1 MAASQTLKKIGF
13 ASFIMMASVFASRL
27 IGLGREA
34 TIAWVGG
41 AAAGVD
47 AYQVAFVIPEILN
60 HVVASGFLSITF
72 IPIFT
77 RYLAEENEAE
87 GYRVFSI
94 VFNGFGLALI
104 LFMAVAMLFAPE
116 LIRILAPG
124 LKDAPTIDLAVRM
137 TRIIIPA
144 QFFFFS
150 GGLFM
155 AVQFAKERFL
165 IPALAPLI
173 YNAGIIAGGFFLH
186 PLLGMEGFAWGVLCG
201 SFAGSFLLQLWGAKK
216 AGLRFYLIFNF
227 RHPDFI
233 RYILLTLPLMLG
245 LTMTFSTEILMKFFG
260 SFLSEGSI
268 SALNYALRI
277 MFILVGFFGQ
287 AVGMASYPFMAQLA
301 ARKDFYQINTIMNQT
316 LKFIFLVIP
325 FSVLFMVVRQEVVM
339 ILFQRGAFDSHATAL
354 TAGVLP
360 YFMLGAF
367 AFSAQTIVSRGYFAT
382 QNTLFPALFSTV
394 CVIGTMP
401 LVYLGMDV
409 MGVKGVALG
418 LSLSVSLTCLLLFE
432 AWNRRSNNLE
442 KSGVYLFLIKII
454 IVSICMGT
462 ALQVFYSGLTRIIIP
477 GTLIPNLAICILTGF
492 FFLAVFGL
500 AGKLF
505 RIPEI
510 HTLYEKLF
518 RRILPW
524 QPGKK

>member
-1 MAASQTLKKIGF
+1 MATSQTLKKIGF

-27 IGLGREA
+27 IGLAREA
-34 TIAWVGG
+34 TIAMVGG
-41 AAAGVD
+41 ATSGVD

-77 RYLAEENEAE
+77 RYISEKNETE
-87 GYRVFSI
+87 GFRVFSI
-94 VFNGFGLALI
+94 IFNGFGLALL
-104 LFMAVAMLFAPE
+104 LFMAVTIAFAPE
-116 LIRILAPG
+116 LIRLLAPG
-124 LKDAPTIDLAVRM
+124 LKDASTIDLAVRM

-155 AVQFAKERFL
+155 AVQFARERFF

-173 YNAGIIAGGFFLH
+173 YNIGIITGGYFLY
-186 PLLGMEGFAWGVLCG
+186 PILGMEGFAWGVLG
-201 SFAGSFLLQLWGAKK
+201 GAFAGSFLLQLYGARKV
-216 AGLRFYLIFNF
+216 GLRYWLTFDLK
-227 RHPDFI
+227 HPDFI

-260 SFLSEGSI
+260 SFLNEGSI
-268 SALNYALRI
+268 SAMNYALRI

-287 AVGMASYPFMAQLA
+287 AVGMASYPFLAQLA
-301 ARKDFYQINTIMNQT
+301 AKKDFVQLNTIMNQT

-339 ILFQRGAFDSHATAL
+339 ILFQRGAFDSQATAL
-354 TAGVLP
+354 TSGVLP

-382 QNTLFPALFSTV
+382 QNTLFPALFSTA
-394 CVIGTMP
+394 CVLGTLP
-401 LVYLGMDV
+401 LIYLGMNF
-409 MGVKGVALG
+409 MGVKGVAFG
-418 LSLSVSLTCLLLFE
+418 LSLSVTVTCLALFE
-432 AWNRRSNNLE
+432 AWNRRSNNIK
-442 KSGVYLFLIKII
+442 KSEVYLFLIKII
-454 IVSICMGT
+454 LVSICIGI
-462 ALQVFYSGLTRIIIP
+462 ALQAIYLGVIRILVPGSLIANLTICVVMGLI
-477 GTLIPNLAICILTGF
+477 
-492 FFLAVFGL
+492 FLMIFGVT
-500 AGKLF
+500 GKLF
-505 RIPEI
+505 RIQEI
-510 HTLYEKLF
+510 HTLYEKIF

-524 QPGKK
+524 LNKKD